1 MNRVAVMV
9 AVAAGSMSG
18 VVLGDAPA
26 ITIYNQNFGV
36 VRETIDL
43 DLKAGSSVVSYS
55 GTTVHLE
62 PDSVILRDAR
72 GGRDLTIVEQSF
84 RNDPISQGLLLN
96 MYEGKTIDF
105 RVVQGDVEKIVKG
118 KIVRSG
124 YVPHVEAYQQ
134 YGAAYQMRQ
143 QLMAYGGG
151 GGSSQ
156 PIIEVDGKLRFSLPG
171 EPIFPALGDDS
182 ILEPTLT
189 WKIETNQPGKFPA
202 ELAYVTGGMSWQADY
217 NCVAPESG
225 DVMNLTG
232 WVTVDNQ
239 TGKTFDE
246 AKIKLVAGDVNKIQP
261 GQDQYLG
268 MARREMAMESRAGG
282 AMVTTK
288 SFDEYHMYNLERP
301 TTLRDRETKQVE
313 FVRAEN
319 VRSKRVYVYDGA
331 WIDPSR
337 WGYMNYE
344 QIRQNREYGTE
355 KQPKI
360 WVMREFKNDAASGLG
375 MALPKGRMRF
385 YRQDSD
391 GQLEFTGENV
401 IDHTPKDETV
411 RVYTGDSFDLRGE
424 RRQVNF
430 EANYD
435 DDWLKESVE
444 VKVRNHKKEA
454 VEVVVVE
461 HLYRGTNWEIEK
473 NSQAFEKKDAQT
485 IEFKV
490 TVPPDGETVVTY
502 LAHYTW

>member
-36 VRETIDL
+36 VRETIEL
-43 DLKAGSSVVSYS
+43 DLKAGSSTVSHS

-72 GGRDLTIVEQSF
+72 GGRDLTIIEQSF

-124 YVPHVEAYQQ
+124 YVPHVEAFQR

-143 QLMAYGGG
+143 QMMAYGGG
-151 GGSSQ
+151 GSGSSQ

-225 DVMNLTG
+225 DVMTLTG
-232 WVTVDNQ
+232 WVTIDNQ

-261 GQDQYLG
+261 GQDEQLG
-268 MARREMAMESRAGG
+268 MARRQMSLEMAGG
-282 AMVTTK
+282 AAVTTK

-337 WGYMNYE
+337 WGYMGID

-360 WVMREFKNDAASGLG
+360 WVMREFRNDAASGLG

-401 IDHTPKDETV
+401 IDHTPKDELV

-435 DDWLKESVE
+435 DDWLNETIE

-461 HLYRGTNWEIEK
+461 HLYRGVNWEIQK
-473 NSQAFEKKDAQT
+473 NSQGFEKKDAQT

-502 LAHYTW
+502 TARYTW

>member
-1 MNRVAVMV
+1 MNRVVVMV
-9 AVAAGSMSG
+9 AVAAGSLSG
-18 VVLGDAPA
+18 VALGDAPA

-36 VRETIDL
+36 VRETIEL
-43 DLKAGSSVVSYS
+43 DLKVGSSTVSHS

-72 GGRDLTIVEQSF
+72 GGRDLTIIEQSF

-96 MYEGKTIDF
+96 MYEGQTIDF
-105 RVVQGDVEKIVKG
+105 RVMQGDVEKFVKG
-118 KIVRSG
+118 KIIRSG
-124 YVPHVEAYQQ
+124 YVPHVEAYQR
-134 YGAAYQMRQ
+134 YGSAYQMRQ
-143 QLMAYGGG
+143 QMMAYGGG
-151 GGSSQ
+151 GYGASQ

-202 ELAYVTGGMSWQADY
+202 ELAYVTNGMSWQADY

-225 DVMNLTG
+225 DVMTLTG
-232 WVTVDNQ
+232 WVTIDNQ

-261 GQDQYLG
+261 GQDDYAV
-268 MARREMAMESRAGG
+268 MARREMAADAVGG
-282 AMVTTK
+282 AAVTTK

-331 WIDPSR
+331 WIDPNR

-344 QIRQNREYGTE
+344 SIRQNREYGTE

-401 IDHTPKDETV
+401 IDHTPKDELV

-435 DDWLKESVE
+435 DDWLNESIE

-461 HLYRGTNWEIEK
+461 HLYRSLNWEIQK
-473 NSQAFEKKDAQT
+473 NSQGFEKKDAQT

-490 TVPPDGETVVTY
+490 TVPPDGEAVVTY
-502 LAHYTW
+502 TARYTW